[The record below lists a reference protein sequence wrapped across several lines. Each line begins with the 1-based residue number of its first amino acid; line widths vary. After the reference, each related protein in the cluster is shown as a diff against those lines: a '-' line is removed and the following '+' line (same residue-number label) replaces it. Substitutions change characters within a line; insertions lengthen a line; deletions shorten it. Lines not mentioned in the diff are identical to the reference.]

1 MSLDSS
7 QDLPKA
13 PSSSS
18 GLSATRRGS
27 SRGLPAAAVT
37 LLAASGLAAQ
47 EATVTLSREVALWH
61 DSVRVAI
68 EGRGCSGLQDPP
80 SVSFSDAQGAV
91 DIDLACRQVPP
102 SEPFSLELTL
112 GPLSPQEYTVRVHD
126 SIRHIV
132 SPPPPPLATAFLTIH
147 REANLG
153 IKVPAPATDAS
164 PFHLVLTGPSA
175 TGCFVLEPPRVEGR
189 VIEALYQ
196 DNCPILPP
204 YLPSV
209 FREEYELGPL
219 PAGTYEVR
227 FFDYTSVET
236 VFPMLP
242 ALAHRELVV
251 HPADGCVPGPTALCL
266 QDGRFRVEVE
276 WEDFRGRTG
285 PGRAIP
291 LPGRPAT
298 GLFWFFDPGNVEL
311 TVKVLEGCGRNG
323 FWWVF
328 LSSGSTVR
336 YTVTVLDTST
346 AQSMSYTNQ
355 LGEAAALRADTTA
368 FPCGQ

>member
-1 MSLDSS
+1 MSLDSI
-7 QDLPKA
+7 QDLPTA
-13 PSSSS
+13 PSSSP
-18 GLSATRRGS
+18 GGIDVLRRLRS
-27 SRGLPAAAVT
+27 GLPAAVLA

-47 EATVTLSREVALWH
+47 EATVTLFPEAALWH
-61 DSVRVAI
+61 DRVRVLI
-68 EGRGCSGLQDPP
+68 EGRGCSGLEGPP
-80 SVSFSDAQGAV
+80 SVSFPDAEGVV
-91 DIDLACRQVPP
+91 DIDLTCGQVPP
-102 SEPFSLELTL
+102 TEPFSLVVEL

-126 SIRHIV
+126 SIRHV
-132 SPPPPPLATAFLTIH
+132 VTPPPPPLDTALLTVH
-147 REANLG
+147 RGASLG
-153 IKVPAPATDAS
+153 IEVPAPASDAS
-164 PFHLVLTGPSA
+164 PFRLVLTGASI

-196 DNCPILPP
+196 DNCPFLPP

-227 FFDYTSVET
+227 FFDYTGVENA
-236 VFPMLP
+236 FPMLP
-242 ALAHRELVV
+242 ALARRELVV
-251 HPADGCVPGPTALCL
+251 HAVDGCVPGPTALCL
-266 QDGRFRVEVE
+266 QEGRFRVEVE
-276 WEDFRGRTG
+276 WEDFRGRSG

-291 LPGRPAT
+291 LPGRSAT

-336 YTVTVLDTST
+336 YTVTVTDTST
-346 AQSMSYTNQ
+346 AQSVSYTNQ
-355 LGEAAALRADTTA
+355 LGEQAALRADTTA
-368 FPCGQ
+368 FPCSP